1 MKNQTGIKLV
11 AAVGIAACMV
21 GSAWGAG
28 TIATVSSY
36 AAPNMV
42 AEINVALQE
51 ADVRL
56 DAIEIG
62 GVPDGNSIITGS
74 VTFIQGGV
82 TTQWDNAASLIDT
95 AAIETGALPSGITVA
110 DANVATLFGVAKGG
124 TGLASGT
131 SGGVLAYTAAGTLA
145 SSALLAQY
153 GIVLGGGAGAVPA
166 TLAASANTGAPLLS
180 AGNAANPAY
189 GPLNLAGG
197 ATIVTGDLPVSD
209 GGTGAG
215 TAAAAAS
222 ALGVGT
228 EDSPTFSALVL
239 SNATTATGLSL
250 DGTYTGNAI
259 DFSGTTINPT
269 GANGPC
275 LIRAG
280 TYATPIDYGVDSD
293 QSGMIR
299 VYSTSA
305 GTSSYDRAI
314 FAYTEVTSSKG
325 GFPISGLAEANNT
338 GTGPSKLQ
346 AGQLI
351 AHLGAQSSGA
361 HLTTAAGDGGTG
373 GMFGLWAKV
382 AASATAT
389 CDSGSIVAAI
399 WADNAMSGTSSGT
412 EYGIY
417 ATTTGNT
424 PDGFIGFKTYTS
436 GYSQLL
442 YFEDSFSSNAG
453 TCVETAAL
461 GAATN
466 QDARIKVWYD
476 GAQYYIPLYKD

>member
-62 GVPDGNSIITGS
+62 GVPDGNSIVTGS

-131 SGGVLAYTAAGTLA
+131 SGGVLAYTATGTLA

-228 EDSPTFSALVL
+228 EDSPQFAGIELGHADENTLSASGGVL
-239 SNATTATGLSL
+239 SIEGAALTKNSDWNLLRAYLADGLL
-250 DGTYTGNAI
+250 IHGTLVI
-259 DFSGTTINPT
+259 
-269 GANGPC
+269 
-275 LIRAG
+275 
-280 TYATPIDYGVDSD
+280 
-293 QSGMIR
+293 
-299 VYSTSA
+299 
-305 GTSSYDRAI
+305 
-314 FAYTEVTSSKG
+314 
-325 GFPISGLAEANNT
+325 
-338 GTGPSKLQ
+338 
-346 AGQLI
+346 
-351 AHLGAQSSGA
+351 
-361 HLTTAAGDGGTG
+361 
-373 GMFGLWAKV
+373 
-382 AASATAT
+382 SATADQFKT
-389 CDSGSIVAAI
+389 TTTAVYTIAGVTYTKAATDNLEFSAADTINTAGADIGTAYGIWLIQINAAGTVSTKPGGGLDDQVYDSGAAAI
-399 WADNAMSGTSSGT
+399 
-412 EYGIY
+412 
-417 ATTTGNT
+417 
-424 PDGFIGFKTYTS
+424 
-436 GYSQLL
+436 
-442 YFEDSFSSNAG
+442 
-453 TCVETAAL
+453 AAL
-461 GAATN
+461 PAVDASNVSLGYVLVATPTSTPFVCNTTALTGLDTYSNTQVKALPAA
-466 QDARIKVWYD
+466 
-476 GAQYYIPLYKD
+476 L